1 MSDVLL
7 AEFADGKALLEAASG
22 LRPRGLHLLDAYTPF
37 PVAGLSE
44 LVGASTRV
52 RVVMFLGG
60 IAVAGLLYGIEW
72 YSAVINYPVNSGGRP
87 LHSWI
92 PFMLPPFATGIFG
105 AAVAGLIALFVT
117 TGLPRLHHPLFALE
131 GFEQVTQ
138 GRFML
143 LLERPQA
150 QADREAARS
159 WLVANGALRLWGMS
173 R

>member
-1 MSDVLL
+1 MRDVLL
-7 AEFADGKALLEAASG
+7 AEFADGKALLEAARG
-22 LRPRGLHLLDAYTPF
+22 LRPRGLRLLDAFTPF
-37 PVAGLSE
+37 PVDGLSE
-44 LVGASTRV
+44 LIGVSTRV

-60 IAVAGLLYGIEW
+60 IAVAGLLYGTEW

-105 AAVAGLIALFVT
+105 AAVAGLITLFVT
-117 TGLPRLHHPLFALE
+117 TGLPRLDHPLFALE

-138 GRFML
+138 GRFVL

-150 QADREAARS
+150 EAEEEVARS
-159 WLVANGALRLWGMS
+159 WLVANGALRLWRMS
-173 R
+173 